1 VTGACAV
8 PATAKA
14 VSVNVTVTGPSGP
27 GNLRLYPT
35 GSPLPLASNINWS
48 AGQTRA
54 NNAVVRLGSSGSLA
68 VRCDMPAAG
77 AATHFILDVTGYFQ

>member
-77 AATHFILDVTGYFQ
+77 AVTHFILDVTGYFQ